1 MSNSLD
7 RCGTVAIDVI
17 QVRVFHVTTKWL
29 ARGMRNDPV
38 HGHLNWVPILPLLFN
53 ILPEQ
58 GSGSGLQGRI
68 GADTETR
75 RTSGYRELQKKC
87 LLASSLTANAAK
99 NLQQQSNLDH
109 IEHAS

>member
-1 MSNSLD
+1 
-7 RCGTVAIDVI
+7 
-17 QVRVFHVTTKWL
+17 
-29 ARGMRNDPV
+29 MRNDPV

-58 GSGSGLQGRI
+58 GSGSGLRRRI

-75 RTSGYRELQKKC
+75 RTSGYRELRKKY
-87 LLASSLTANAAK
+87 LLANSLTVKAAK
-99 NLQQQSNLDH
+99 NLQRQSNLDQ